1 MSCKE
6 LVELVTNYLEDA
18 LPPQERLRFEEHMTI
33 CPGCVTYVEQMRE
46 TVQLVGNLR
55 EESISPETRDQLL
68 AAFRDWKH
76 G

>member
-18 LPPQERLRFEEHMTI
+18 LPPEERLRFEEHLSV

-46 TVQLVGNLR
+46 TVLVVGNLR
-55 EESISPETRDQLL
+55 EESIPPDKRDELL